1 MGPPRT
7 IVFISISTFINF
19 HYCLAHLPFPIHIQL
34 SSKRICAC
42 TYVHTEYTVAV
53 QTTTIKII
61 YINFCSGH
69 PQLFDF
75 PIYIIY
81 FHIYNLHFHI
91 FNLHSFNNH
100 LFPKITK
107 CHIDPTNDES
117 SILQRSNHQR
127 IHWLTIIHV
136 HLARVHSGNQLIH
149 DHSLLHH
156 VQIFHLKLA
165 LPPLTRFQLSLM
177 LHSIHFQI
185 RLDLYMVVLCI
196 CYCLWEAW
204 ALAGCIGRL
213 AAVVSLGLPQHITSL
228 RWVTTSKETEHDAW
242 LALIVAIS
250 NDCQGHW
257 RAIHY
262 APARLQ
268 THMSWLCTDVTC
280 HLAEKWVVY
289 DITHQILV
297 KTVRLLAVK
306 STHNN
311 QVANETIEKKK
322 KKSERP
328 VYNYQRFH
336 RYFRTCLS
344 AQDGRHIGLIP
355 KAHLTQ
361 REL

>member
-1 MGPPRT
+1 MGHSCN
-7 IVFISISTFINF
+7 IEFITISTFINF
-19 HYCLAHLPFPIHIQL
+19 HHKTTLCVY
-34 SSKRICAC
+34 ICTHWVFGCCSNNYQNNLYKFLQRSPAIIGFSNF
-42 TYVHTEYTVAV
+42 TSFNFTF
-53 QTTTIKII
+53 TISIFTFSI
-61 YINFCSGH
+61 YI
-69 PQLFDF
+69 
-75 PIYIIY
+75 
-81 FHIYNLHFHI
+81 
-91 FNLHSFNNH
+91 HSTITY
-100 LFPKITK
+100 FPKITK
-107 CHIDPTNDES
+107 CNIDPTNDES
-117 SILQRSNHQR
+117 PILQRSNHQR

-185 RLDLYMVVLCI
+185 RLDLYIVVVCI

-204 ALAGCIGRL
+204 ALAVCIGRL

-280 HLAEKWVVY
+280 HLAVKWVVY

-297 KTVRLLAVK
+297 KTIRLLAVK

-311 QVANETIEKKK
+311 EVSNEKTKIKDMPPQPHISIFIII
-322 KKSERP
+322 SEL
-328 VYNYQRFH
+328 V
-336 RYFRTCLS
+336 
-344 AQDGRHIGLIP
+344 
-355 KAHLTQ
+355 
-361 REL
+361 